1 MTFSYYW
8 TCKNEHIATKYVIN
22 KLSLGQYG
30 KNKSNTNIFRIDPIP
45 VSPITARSE
54 PARRFNDRKEK
65 SRKILDWLINKG
77 IITWC
82 FSYWPSYRSSVLLY
96 WTSAAPQA
104 NTAGL
109 GPMTRQI
116 WNTSRNNT
124 IIFINSNKLLCSYV
138 GDVVRQYDMINNN
151 HASSQVNSGRR
162 NYFNSITERRLS
174 SVIAIRVNYFIWWYI
189 GRTICLDIRHWCI
202 VIL

>member
-1 MTFSYYW
+1 
-8 TCKNEHIATKYVIN
+8 
-22 KLSLGQYG
+22 
-30 KNKSNTNIFRIDPIP
+30 
-45 VSPITARSE
+45 
-54 PARRFNDRKEK
+54 
-65 SRKILDWLINKG
+65 LDWLINKG

-174 SVIAIRVNYFIWWYI
+174 SVIAIRVNYFIWW
-189 GRTICLDIRHWCI
+189 
-202 VIL
+202 